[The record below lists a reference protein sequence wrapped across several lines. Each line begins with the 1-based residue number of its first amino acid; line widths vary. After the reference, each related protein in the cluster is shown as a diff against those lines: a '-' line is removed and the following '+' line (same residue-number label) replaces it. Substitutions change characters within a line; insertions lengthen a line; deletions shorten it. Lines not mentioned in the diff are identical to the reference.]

1 MRSLVTF
8 WRLMRIAYFLLSGV
22 FQMLVLFRWCT
33 PEQKLARIQR
43 WSQHILRVFNIQV
56 NAHNVPHLSQVKG
69 SMFISNHVSWLDIFA
84 INAVLPGQFIAKE
97 DVRKWPIIGY
107 LAAQAN
113 TVFVSRQRGNG
124 STQGKVDGV
133 AAALRNGAQI
143 TLFPEGTSTN
153 GEQVLPFKSS
163 FFQAAIDA
171 ESKVWPVLCFYPAE
185 NGGSNETMAYYG
197 DISLVQSLK
206 DLAAQKRGVIELS
219 FFEAIDATNKD
230 RRDLADHIQEMLA
243 TELAKVLERSR

>member
-1 MRSLVTF
+1 MQTLRVF
-8 WRLMRIAYFLLSGV
+8 WRLSWIMYYLLSGV

-33 PEQKLARIQR
+33 PQQKLARIQR
-43 WSQHILRVFNIQV
+43 WSQNILRVFNIQV

-84 INAVLPGQFIAKE
+84 INAVLPGQFIAKD

-133 AAALRNGAQI
+133 ATALRNGAQI
-143 TLFPEGTSTN
+143 TLFPEGTSTI
-153 GEQVLPFKSS
+153 GDQVLPFKSS

-171 ESKVWPVLCFYPAE
+171 EAKIWPVLCFYPAK
-185 NGGSNETMAYYG
+185 NGGINRTMAYYG

-206 DLAAQKRGVIELS
+206 DLAAQKCGVIELN
-219 FFEAIDATNKD
+219 FFEAIDATGKD
-230 RRDLADHIQEMLA
+230 RRDLCDLSHQILS
-243 TELAKVLERSR
+243 TELVKALERSC